1 MIGLNTQK
9 VLTKKP
15 YVLLSEKERLLIATG
30 LERRRYSR
38 CRTQGDYPLLQTRIA
53 VTHRDVARKLIL
65 PLAIMLPAV
74 GARFTSADDASIE
87 QVLQQH
93 TALIN
98 QQKAILER
106 QQRALEA
113 QEQEIRQLRERLDQ
127 QGIPAADVAS
137 RSGADQPPLPTGP
150 VGQAPPVIKDSTALD
165 IPRIADNVGGVLTG
179 KGKFILEPSLQYS
192 YADNNRVFLDGFTF
206 LPSIAI
212 GLIDLREIKRHTS
225 IFSLAGRYG
234 LTSRLEAE
242 LRVPYVYRKDS
253 QRSRPISIGVGEDEI
268 FEADGE
274 GLGDIELALRYQ
286 LNEGRDGWPV
296 FIANLIGSVDTG
308 SSPFNVEFVQSTPGA
323 VFPTELPTG
332 AGYISLQSGLSLLYP
347 TDPGVFFGN
356 VSYTWNEETDE
367 IIAGIERTVDP
378 GDAIGLGFGMGFALN
393 DRSSFNIGYS
403 HRHVFAS
410 KTDNADINGSVLD
423 IGQLTVGYSLR
434 ASTTAR
440 YNLSLNIGTTDDAQ
454 NVGLTFR
461 MPMAF

>member
-1 MIGLNTQK
+1 M
-9 VLTKKP
+9 
-15 YVLLSEKERLLIATG
+15 
-30 LERRRYSR
+30 
-38 CRTQGDYPLLQTRIA
+38 LQTRRTRGNHI
-53 VTHRDVARKLIL
+53 TIKKLIL
-65 PLAIMLPAV
+65 PLAVTMPAV
-74 GARFTSADDASIE
+74 GASFAWAQEGSIE
-87 QVLQQH
+87 EILQHHMQ
-93 TALIN
+93 LIS
-98 QQKAILER
+98 QQRATLER
-106 QQRALEA
+106 QQQALDA
-113 QEQEIRQLRERLDQ
+113 QEREIRELRARLDQ
-127 QGIPAADVAS
+127 LRSPTVAS
-137 RSGADQPPLPTGP
+137 RPEQEERDLPTGP

-225 IFSLAGRYG
+225 VFSLAGRYG
-234 LTSRLEAE
+234 LSSRLEAE

-268 FEADGE
+268 FDADGQDI
-274 GLGDIELALRYQ
+274 GDVELALRYQ

-308 SSPFNVEFVQSTPGA
+308 ASPFDVEFVQSTPGA

-332 AGYISLQSGLSLLYP
+332 AGYKSLQSGLSVLYP
-347 TDPGVFFGN
+347 TDPGVFYGN
-356 VSYTWNEETDE
+356 FSYSWNEETNED
-367 IIAGIERTVDP
+367 IAGIARTIDP
-378 GDAIGLGFGMGFALN
+378 GDAVGLGFGMGFALN

-410 KTDNADINGSVLD
+410 KTDNIEIKGSVLD
-423 IGQLTVGYSLR
+423 IGQLTIGYSLR
-434 ASTTAR
+434 ASSSLR
-440 YNLSLNIGTTDDAQ
+440 YNLSLNIGTTEDAQ
-454 NVGLTFR
+454 NVGLTLR

>member
-1 MIGLNTQK
+1 LKAGRVTSAKHRGFIT
-9 VLTKKP
+9 
-15 YVLLSEKERLLIATG
+15 
-30 LERRRYSR
+30 
-38 CRTQGDYPLLQTRIA
+38 LLQTIIA
-53 VTHRDVARKLIL
+53 LTRRDVAVKLIL
-65 PLAIMLPAV
+65 HLAIVLSTA
-74 GARFTSADDASIE
+74 GARVSTADNSSVE
-87 QVLQQH
+87 QVLQEH
-93 TALIN
+93 AALIN
-98 QQKAILER
+98 QQKVILER
-106 QQRALEA
+106 QQRALEVQA
-113 QEQEIRQLRERLDQ
+113 REIRQLQARLDQ
-127 QGIPAADVAS
+127 QRNPTAGLAGRSVAEP
-137 RSGADQPPLPTGP
+137 PPLPMGP
-150 VGQAPPVIKDSTALD
+150 VGQAPPVIRDSTALD
-165 IPRIADNVGGVLTG
+165 IPRIADNVGSVLTV

-242 LRVPYVYRKDS
+242 LRVPYVNRKDS
-253 QRSRPISIGVGEDEI
+253 QRSRPISIGVGEDAI
-268 FEADGE
+268 FEADGG

-286 LNEGRDGWPV
+286 LNEGRNGWPV
-296 FIANLIGSVDTG
+296 FIGNLIGSVDTG
-308 SSPFNVEFVQSTPGA
+308 SSPFNVDFVQSTPGA

-332 AGYISLQSGLSLLYP
+332 AGYVSLQSGLSLLYP

-367 IIAGIERTVDP
+367 TIAGIRRTVDP

-403 HRHVFAS
+403 HRHVFTS

-434 ASTTAR
+434 ASSTAR